1 MPSVHSNFLPRPSS
15 SIFSN
20 KPLSFTC
27 SSDPPLFQPSEHIS
41 SEACYRLYTLYFI
54 NAFLADRECEVR
66 RLFAAV
72 WVNWSLLARS
82 KDNSSQRACISTL
95 YWLVCVSIF
104 FSKTHMLWCT
114 RAQGWSCALHRVCIT
129 PRSHTRGQSEHGRAL
144 MVHIVCMVAGVRL
157 QKQKHNLSCWELKS
171 AWASWECHPLCWFVA
186 IDFDCNYYVADLT
199 KYT

>member
-66 RLFAAV
+66 LLFAAV

-95 YWLVCVSIF
+95 YWPVCISIF
-104 FSKTHMLWCT
+104 FPKHTCFGAHVLRDGHVLCIM
-114 RAQGWSCALHRVCIT
+114 CASRHG
-129 PRSHTRGQSEHGRAL
+129 HTREDNQSMGGRLWYTLCAWSR
-144 MVHIVCMVAGVRL
+144 VWDCRSKNTTSAAESWSRL
-157 QKQKHNLSCWELKS
+157 ERAENVTLS
-171 AWASWECHPLCWFVA
+171 V
-186 IDFDCNYYVADLT
+186 DLLP
-199 KYT
+199 

>member
-95 YWLVCVSIF
+95 YWLVCISIF
-104 FSKTHMLWCT
+104 FQNTHALVHTCSGTVMCSASCVH
-114 RAQGWSCALHRVCIT
+114 RATVTHERTIRAWAGAYGTHCV
-129 PRSHTRGQSEHGRAL
+129 HGRGCEIAEAKTQPQL
-144 MVHIVCMVAGVRL
+144 LKAEVG
-157 QKQKHNLSCWELKS
+157 LSELRMS
-171 AWASWECHPLCWFVA
+171 PSLLICCHRFWL
-186 IDFDCNYYVADLT
+186 
-199 KYT
+199 